1 MTLKPGASTDVRFV
15 TAMHKGMDGPHL
27 FRMTVPTTHP
37 NVPAVTYTVRGDF
50 R

>member
-1 MTLKPGASTDVRFV
+1 MTLNPGASTDVRFV

-27 FRMTVPTTHP
+27 FRVTVPTTHP
-37 NVPAVTYTVRGDF
+37 GAPAVSYTVKGEF